1 MNGHVLSI
9 EAKNAAIML
18 GFNPTHVVSDT
29 GKCLWY
35 AAKEQ
40 MQLLLLLL
48 LLQMLPHSISQSV
61 ICTPGH
67 YTKRWEKYQ
76 EELGEAVPRELPLD
90 KMTPLTVQAPTFITG
105 NVVEKHIYYSKP
117 VPGNADL
124 TAEPWLCILDLLF

>member
-18 GFNPTHVVSDT
+18 GFNPTHVSDT
-29 GKCLWY
+29 GKCLRY

-40 MQLLLLLL
+40 RQLLLLLL
-48 LLQMLPHSISQSV
+48 LLPHSIFQSV
-61 ICTPGH
+61 IRTPGH
-67 YTKRWEKYQ
+67 YTMRWEKYQ
-76 EELGEAVPRELPLD
+76 EKLREAVPRERPLD

-105 NVVEKHIYYSKP
+105 NVAEKHIYYSQP
-117 VPGNADL
+117 VPRNGDL